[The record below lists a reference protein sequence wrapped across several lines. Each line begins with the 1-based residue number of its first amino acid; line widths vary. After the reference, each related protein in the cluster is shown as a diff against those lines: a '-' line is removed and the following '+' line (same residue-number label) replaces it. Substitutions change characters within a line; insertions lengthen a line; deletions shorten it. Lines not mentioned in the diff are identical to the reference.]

1 MHLNS
6 FNIKNSES
14 YLSHCDLINKYNFK
28 NVHEIPELKKIVL
41 ELNLE
46 DFLLSCDFSQKEQ
59 TDSNT
64 QIRAY
69 IIIYILMGLMPFIN
83 FNKSAGSSLKA
94 KSVEN
99 NYSLKIILSNKKEIN
114 SFLTSLFIENW
125 SKLLLEDFLLFK
137 NTKNLSSKKV
147 KSPSKSIVLN
157 TIIPGSIFF
166 EVESLLTKNLTGINS
181 KTLKFRLNFLISNMS
196 NTKNSNNLIKNLPF
210 FWISG

>member
-1 MHLNS
+1 MQLNT

-14 YLSHCDLINKYNFK
+14 YLSNCDLINKYNFK

-46 DFLLSCDFSQKEQ
+46 DFLLSCDLSQKEQ
-59 TDSNT
+59 TDSNI

-83 FNKSAGSSLKA
+83 FNKSSSSSLKV
-94 KSVEN
+94 KSLEN

-137 NTKNLSSKKV
+137 NTKNSQR
-147 KSPSKSIVLN
+147 
-157 TIIPGSIFF
+157 
-166 EVESLLTKNLTGINS
+166 
-181 KTLKFRLNFLISNMS
+181 FRHRTRLH
-196 NTKNSNNLIKNLPF
+196 K
-210 FWISG
+210 

>member
-1 MHLNS
+1 MQLNT

-14 YLSHCDLINKYNFK
+14 YLSNCDLINKYNFK

-59 TDSNT
+59 TDSNI

-83 FNKSAGSSLKA
+83 FNKSSSSSLKA
-94 KSVEN
+94 KSLEN

-137 NTKNLSSKKV
+137 NTKNSQSKKIQSAT
-147 KSPSKSIVLN
+147 KSVVLN
-157 TIIPGSIFF
+157 TIIPGNIFF
-166 EVESLLTKNLTGINS
+166 EIENLLTKNLTGINP
-181 KTLKFRLNFLISNMS
+181 KTLKLRLNFLIGNMS
-196 NTKNSNNLIKNLPF
+196 KIKNFNNLIKNLPF

>member
-6 FNIKNSES
+6 LNIKNSES
-14 YLSHCDLINKYNFK
+14 YLSTCDLINKYSFK

-46 DFLLSCDFSQKEQ
+46 DFLISCDFSQKEQ

>member
-6 FNIKNSES
+6 LNIKNSES
-14 YLSHCDLINKYNFK
+14 YLSTCDLINKYSFK

-46 DFLLSCDFSQKEQ
+46 DFLISCDFSQKEQ

-83 FNKSAGSSLKA
+83 FNKSGGSSLKA

>member
-1 MHLNS
+1 MQLNT

-14 YLSHCDLINKYNFK
+14 YLSNCDLINKYNFK

-59 TDSNT
+59 TDSNI

-83 FNKSAGSSLKA
+83 FNKSSSSSLKA
-94 KSVEN
+94 KSLEN

-137 NTKNLSSKKV
+137 NTKNSQSKKIQSAT
-147 KSPSKSIVLN
+147 KSVVLN
-157 TIIPGSIFF
+157 TIIPGNIFF
-166 EVESLLTKNLTGINS
+166 EIENLLTKNLTGINP
-181 KTLKFRLNFLISNMS
+181 KTLKFRLNFLIANMS
-196 NTKNSNNLIKNLPF
+196 KIKNFNNLIKNLPF